1 MSAATT
7 ASTPPKERT
16 PHKEPPALPTPAPR
30 RTGLKLL
37 GVFVLWLVGWSL
49 LKGKQTLNIGG
60 AELTDFHRWLID
72 ARDSIEAARPGNFF
86 LDTLI
91 GGASDALD
99 WAFSTLAELIS
110 VAAFPRPVPEIGWL
124 GVLVL
129 FVWAAYAVAGW
140 KPALLVGLS
149 TLAFGVLGVWSDSM
163 DLLIVTLV
171 SVVICVVI
179 GIPLGIA
186 MARRQ
191 AVSSVLTPVLD
202 TMQTLPAFAYLT
214 PLVLFW
220 GIGPAAAVV
229 TTLIYALP
237 PLVRITEHGLR
248 SVPASTIEA
257 AHSLGVSRSQ
267 LLQQVQLPMAKRTIV
282 VGLNQCTMAALSMAT
297 IAALINGPGLGKPVV
312 KALQALDVGAAF
324 VSGLAIVLMAIMLDR
339 TTTAA
344 SERAEV
350 QSRVGGIPQRLNRM
364 IVLGGLVLV
373 GVSIWVSRT
382 YLWAA
387 EFPDR
392 WDVSRQIAD
401 RVNEWTTSLVT
412 NVEGLTDGFKN
423 VVTYGLLNPMQSLL
437 AQSPWW
443 LMALVLL
450 AVAYFLGGFRAALV
464 TGVCLLVIL
473 GTGLWND
480 SMVTLTMTLV
490 ATAMVMAIA
499 IVIGVLMGRSRRAD
513 LFLRP
518 FLDGFQTI
526 PSFVYL
532 VPVLALFSAT
542 RFTAIVAAVLYAVPV
557 ATKLVADGI
566 RGVSPGAVEAATS
579 VGSSTWQVISRVQ
592 LPMARSGL
600 VLAANQGLLY
610 VLSMVVIGGLVGG
623 GGLGFLVVSGFSQ
636 AQLFGK
642 GLAAAIAITALGI
655 MLDRITRYTA
665 ARYGRQ

>member
-7 ASTPPKERT
+7 ASTPPQERA
-16 PHKEPPALPTPAPR
+16 PRREAPALPTPAPR

-37 GVFVLWLVGWSL
+37 VVLVVWVIGWAL
-49 LKGKQTLNIGG
+49 LKGRQTLTIGG

-72 ARDSIEAARPGNFF
+72 VRDNIEAARPGNFW
-86 LDTLI
+86 LDTVI
-91 GGASDALD
+91 GTASDGLD
-99 WAFSTLAELIS
+99 WTFSTLAQLIS
-110 VAAFPRPVPEIGWL
+110 VASFPRPVPEIGWL

-129 FVWAAYAVAGW
+129 FVWGAYAVAGW

-149 TLAFGVLGVWSDSM
+149 TFSFGVLGVWSDSM

-179 GIPLGIA
+179 GVPLGIA
-186 MARRQ
+186 MARRP
-191 AVSSVLTPVLD
+191 AVSAVITPVLD

-220 GIGPAAAVV
+220 GIGPAAAIV

-267 LLQQVQLPMAKRTIV
+267 LLRQVQLPMAKRTIV

-312 KALQALDVGAAF
+312 KALGALDVGAAF
-324 VSGLAIVLMAIMLDR
+324 VSGLAIVLIAIMLDR

-350 QSRVGGIPQRLNRM
+350 QSRVGGIPPRLNRM
-364 IVLGGLVLV
+364 IILGGLVLV
-373 GVSIWVSRT
+373 GVGIWISRT

-392 WDVSRQIAD
+392 WDASRQIAD
-401 RVNEWTTSLVT
+401 RVNEWTSSLVT
-412 NVEGLTDGFKN
+412 NIEGVTDGFKN
-423 VVTYGLLNPMQSLL
+423 LVTSGVLNPMQSLL

-450 AVAYFLGGFRAALV
+450 AIAYFLGGLRAGLV

-473 GTGLWND
+473 GTGLWHD
-480 SMVTLTMTLV
+480 SMITLTMTLV

-499 IVIGVLMGRSRRAD
+499 IFIGVVMGRSRRAD
-513 LFLRP
+513 LMLRP

-532 VPVLALFSAT
+532 VPVLALFGPT

-566 RGVSPGAVEAATS
+566 RGVAPGSVEAATS

-592 LPMARSGL
+592 LPMARSAL

-623 GGLGFLVVSGFSQ
+623 GALGFLVVSGFSQ

-655 MLDRITRYTA
+655 MLDRITKYTA

>member
-16 PHKEPPALPTPAPR
+16 PHKEPPALPTPKPR

-37 GVFVLWLVGWSL
+37 VVFVVWLVGWSL
-49 LKGKQTLNIGG
+49 LKGRQTLSIGG
-60 AELTDFHRWLID
+60 AELTDFHRWLIE

-99 WAFSTLAELIS
+99 WAFSSLAELIS
-110 VAAFPRPVPEIGWL
+110 VASFPRPVPEVGWL
-124 GVLVL
+124 GVVVL
-129 FVWAAYAVAGW
+129 FIWVSYAVAGW
-140 KPALLVGLS
+140 KSALLVGLS
-149 TLAFGVLGVWSDSM
+149 TSAFGVLGVWRDSM

-186 MARRQ
+186 MARRP
-191 AVSSVLTPVLD
+191 AVSAVLTPVLD

-220 GIGPAAAVV
+220 GIGPAAAIV

-257 AHSLGVSRSQ
+257 AQSLGVSRSQ
-267 LLQQVQLPMAKRTIV
+267 LLRQVQLPMAKRTIV

-350 QSRVGGIPQRLNRM
+350 QSRVGGIPPRLNRM
-364 IVLGGLVLV
+364 IVWGGLVLV

-387 EFPDR
+387 EFPEQ
-392 WDVSRQIAD
+392 WDVSRQVAN
-401 RVNEWTTSLVT
+401 RVNELTASLVT

-443 LMALVLL
+443 LMAVVLL
-450 AVAYFLGGFRAALV
+450 AIAYFLGGLRAALV
-464 TGVCLLVIL
+464 TGVCELVIL
-473 GTGLWND
+473 GTGLWHD

-490 ATAMVMAIA
+490 ATAMVMTIA

-566 RGVSPGAVEAATS
+566 RGVAPGAVEAATS